1 MYSEP
6 RRVRATPAMVAR
18 LRKPVEAHKYPHGH
32 ALVLSGGAGRTG
44 AAWLSARGALR
55 VGAGLVTLGVP
66 PSAQMEVAMQIT
78 AIMLRR
84 VADADALAALLED
97 PRITALCMGPG
108 MGVERSAALLPVA
121 LAKGLPLVLDADA
134 LTALAGDK
142 DLQAGLHAQCV
153 LTPHEGEFARLAP
166 DLANGLRDEPNNEP
180 KNAISR
186 AAIVREAAKNLG
198 CTVLLKGPQTLVAR
212 PDGACSL
219 HEAHTP
225 WLATAG
231 SGDVLAGLIAG
242 LLARGLDTLSAAE
255 TATYLHAEAARSF
268 GPGLIA
274 EDIPDAL
281 PEVLNS
287 MGV

>member
-6 RRVRATPAMVAR
+6 RRVRATPAMRAL
-18 LRKPVEAHKYPHGH
+18 LRKPVEAHKYTHGH
-32 ALVLSGGAGRTG
+32 ALVLSGGPGRTG
-44 AAWLSARGALR
+44 AARLSARAALR

-84 VADADALAALLED
+84 VADADGLAALLED

-121 LAKGLPLVLDADA
+121 LARGLRLVLDADA
-134 LTALAGDK
+134 LTALAGDE
-142 DLQAGLHAQCV
+142 DLRAGLHAQCV

-166 DLANGLRDEPNNEP
+166 DLANGLRDEPKSVP
-180 KNAISR
+180 SR
-186 AAIVREAAKNLG
+186 VKIVRVAAKYLG

-219 HEAHTP
+219 HEAHAP

-231 SGDVLAGLIAG
+231 SGDVLAGFIAG

-281 PEVLNS
+281 PEVLDR